1 MIGESG
7 RPERCEPG
15 WRRKEKV
22 SNWFIWLGR
31 ESCGQQPE
39 KGGVR

>member
-7 RPERCEPG
+7 RPERCEPD

-22 SNWFIWLGR
+22 PNWFIWLGR
-31 ESCGQQPE
+31 ESYWLI
-39 KGGVR
+39 KDRGGVR